1 MTKADIV
8 DRVAEATG
16 ITKKE
21 SFDLVEAA
29 FAEMKQVI
37 ESGENLK
44 ISGFGVFE
52 VQQKHARKGRNPQT
66 GEALII
72 APRRILTFKP
82 SPVLKRHI
90 NGLEPLS
97 HVDPD

>member
-8 DRVAEATG
+8 DKVAEATG

-29 FAEMKQVI
+29 FEEMKQVL

-44 ISGFGVFE
+44 IARFGNFE
-52 VQQKHARKGRNPQT
+52 VKKKKARKGRNPKT
-66 GEALII
+66 GEELTIT
-72 APRRILTFKP
+72 PRRVLTFKP
-82 SPVLKRHI
+82 SPVLKQQI
-90 NGLEPLS
+90 NGTE
-97 HVDPD
+97 